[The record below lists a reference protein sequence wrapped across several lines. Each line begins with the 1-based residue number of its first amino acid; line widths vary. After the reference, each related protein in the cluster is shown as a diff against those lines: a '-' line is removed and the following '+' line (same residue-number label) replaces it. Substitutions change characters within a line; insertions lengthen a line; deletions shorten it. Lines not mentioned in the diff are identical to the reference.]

1 MLFLYRDKL
10 VQGPGLVDIVALHA
24 GHVVSEQLQGQNA
37 QTGQHE
43 VGDVRHAELVVGLL
57 LQGLF
62 LAPHDDT

>member
-1 MLFLYRDKL
+1 MLFLYRDRL

-43 VGDVRHAELVVGLL
+43 VGDVRHA
-57 LQGLF
+57 
-62 LAPHDDT
+62 DW